1 MVLNLHLTGRM
12 QRVVLNGQSWTSRVI
27 ISGVSILGPLLFSIF
42 MNGIFRVP
50 LTPST
55 KLVLYA
61 DDIVLYKP
69 LTAPDSLNHL
79 QQDILSVSNWIHQ
92 NNLVINLKKTNA
104 MIISRSRNPPQPT
117 FYIGTHMIDLV
128 SPFKYLGVTI
138 HSDLSWSDHIDLT
151 STKAKKKL
159 GFIYRSFNQPPLEV
173 INNLYKS
180 LVLPYLDYCSLVWD
194 PSSKKHITSLEKVQK
209 FAYKI
214 MTKEWSSSTS
224 TNMSWQALSTR
235 RNYQKLTVSFKI
247 IKNLSIQDLS
257 ESSFTHSHHLPLFHL
272 SVNTSAYKNSFF
284 Y

>member
-27 ISGVSILGPLLFSIF
+27 ISGVPHGSILGPLLFSIF

-55 KLVLYA
+55 KLVLYD

-92 NNLVINLKKTNA
+92 NDLVINQKKTNA
-104 MIISRSRNPPQPT
+104 MIISRSTNPPQPT

-138 HSDLSWSDHIDLT
+138 HSDLSWSDHID
-151 STKAKKKL
+151 
-159 GFIYRSFNQPPLEV
+159 
-173 INNLYKS
+173 
-180 LVLPYLDYCSLVWD
+180 
-194 PSSKKHITSLEKVQK
+194 
-209 FAYKI
+209 
-214 MTKEWSSSTS
+214 
-224 TNMSWQALSTR
+224 
-235 RNYQKLTVSFKI
+235 
-247 IKNLSIQDLS
+247 
-257 ESSFTHSHHLPLFHL
+257 
-272 SVNTSAYKNSFF
+272 
-284 Y
+284 